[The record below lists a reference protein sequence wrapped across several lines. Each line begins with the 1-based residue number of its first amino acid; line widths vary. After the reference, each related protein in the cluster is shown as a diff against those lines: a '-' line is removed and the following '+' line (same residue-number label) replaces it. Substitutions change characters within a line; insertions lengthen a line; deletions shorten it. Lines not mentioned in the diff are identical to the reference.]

1 MAQSTPIDP
10 ITDHAARF
18 EHNPGTLDPLAALDQ
33 QWEQERVTYVSEYSA
48 DPRIKLLSIPMMGAL
63 LWMLL
68 MFGAMSLREAINQLD
83 LRFLLGSFVIG
94 GFCVVLLFGLRA
106 GIRLRL
112 AERRYLKQRAA
123 LAKAL
128 NRPSKSQ
135 PLTPKQRI
143 SSPTNQQSSQWTAAE
158 QQIYALQELHYAEP
172 KRDKH
177 YHARIQRIIV
187 DAPKAEQAYLT
198 ELVQLEQRWLNERLR
213 YQNIKPYYTYHP
225 ELPDDDG
232 VYTIRFELNNWFTL
246 LIGFGVLRLGI
257 WLAWNYSS
265 ALLNGMSF
273 VSMGVVFILIAWE
286 LQRTKPNLHQAEQ
299 RYFQQ
304 QAALAQKYGRF
315 NS

>member
-1 MAQSTPIDP
+1 MAQSTP

-18 EHNPGTLDPLAALDQ
+18 EHNLGALDALDALDQ
-33 QWEQERVTYVSEYSA
+33 QWEQERVTYVGEYNA
-48 DPRIKLLSIPMMGAL
+48 DPRIKLASIPMIGAL

-68 MFGAMSLREAINQLD
+68 MFGAMALREAINQVD
-83 LRFLLGSFVIG
+83 LRFLGATLVASC
-94 GFCVVLLFGLRA
+94 FCVVLLFGLRA

-128 NRPSKSQ
+128 NRPSKPQ

-213 YQNIKPYYTYHP
+213 YQNSKPYYSAHP
-225 ELPDDDG
+225 QHPDEDG
-232 VYTIRFELNNWFTL
+232 VYPIRFELNNWVAL
-246 LIGFGVLRLGI
+246 LSGLGVVGLGI
-257 WLAWNYSS
+257 WLAWNDAN
-265 ALLNGMSF
+265 ALLNGMAF
-273 VSMGVVFILIAWE
+273 VSLGVVFMLVAWE
-286 LQRTKPNLHQAEQ
+286 LQRTKPNLYQAEQ
-299 RYFQQ
+299 HYFQQ
-304 QAALAQKYGRF
+304 QAALAQKYGKYREL
-315 NS
+315 